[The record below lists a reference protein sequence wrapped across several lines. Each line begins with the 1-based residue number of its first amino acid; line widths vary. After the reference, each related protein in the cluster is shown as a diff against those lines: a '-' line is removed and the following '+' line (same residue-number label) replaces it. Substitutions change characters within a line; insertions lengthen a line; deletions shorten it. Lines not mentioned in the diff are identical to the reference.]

1 MTALLASLQSALTAI
16 DVELDELHA
25 RREQLLSVRLELG
38 RVIES
43 LASPAP
49 LGDAA
54 PASPPAGPAE
64 ASRPVHAG
72 QGAAPG
78 TPKRLKTNTAPSKP
92 PAAQT
97 GPGRGRKGTP
107 KARGPVRP
115 CPNGCGYETDWVPA
129 MRQHLKKCPG
139 PAPAKPGL
147 ALAKIEAT
155 EVAHASVEDRAKATA
170 AHAGALLEPKRSMT
184 PDEFTPALRRTRP
197 AALPDGK
204 VLACTEKGCGHE
216 AGAVRDLIHHTIT
229 EHNREPYAEEKWP
242 VQPQGQAS

>member
-54 PASPPAGPAE
+54 PASLAE
-64 ASRPVHAG
+64 ASTLQRPAG
-72 QGAAPG
+72 EGAAPG
-78 TPKRLKTNTAPSKP
+78 TPRPKRRKATTTP
-92 PAAQT
+92 PEEVKS
-97 GPGRGRKGTP
+97 GPGKGSGQKGKP

-115 CPNGCGYETDWVPA
+115 CPNGCGYETDWGPA
-129 MRQHLKKCPG
+129 IHQHLKKCPG